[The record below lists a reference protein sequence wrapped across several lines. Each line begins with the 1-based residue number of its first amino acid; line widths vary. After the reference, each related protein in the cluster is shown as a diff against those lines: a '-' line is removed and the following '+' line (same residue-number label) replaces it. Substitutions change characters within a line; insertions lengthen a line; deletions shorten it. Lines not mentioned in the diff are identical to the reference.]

1 MIYLHKLFPL
11 LVSPL
16 AIILYFLLIGLF
28 TRSRWPIVFV
38 IIALIVFS
46 NPIIAHFGKKYLEK
60 DYPVIE
66 LENYPRVDSIVVLS
80 GMLRSIKKLN
90 GEIDYE
96 FGEAVDRFEAGI
108 SLMKLG
114 KSNSII
120 FTRGSL
126 PWSVGVPEGD
136 YLKTLAISRGVK
148 SENIKLTLD
157 VKNTDEEAEAIS
169 KLLGPNSS
177 IALVTSAFHMP
188 RAVKVFERR
197 SFNIVPIAVDRRVGA
212 SNFTFLDFL
221 PSGNAIAE
229 NSLFFRELIGRAYYY
244 LIYFFTLHIKD

>member
-1 MIYLHKLFPL
+1 MIYLHKLLPL
-11 LVSPL
+11 LISPL
-16 AIILYFLLIGLF
+16 AIILYLLLISLF
-28 TRSRWPIVFV
+28 TKSRWPNVFA
-38 IIALIVFS
+38 IIAMIVFS
-46 NPIIAHFGKKYLEK
+46 NPIIAHFGKKHLEK
-60 DYPVIE
+60 DYPLIE
-66 LENYPRVDSIVVLS
+66 LENSPKVDSIVVLS
-80 GMLRSIKKLN
+80 GMIRSIKKVN

-136 YLKTLAISRGVK
+136 YLKTIAISRGVEP
-148 SENIKLTLD
+148 ENIKLTPD

-169 KLLGPNSS
+169 KLLGADKS

-197 SFNIVPIAVDRRVGA
+197 NFNIVPIAVDRRVGA
-212 SNFTFLDFL
+212 INFTFLDFL
-221 PSGNAIAE
+221 PSGNAIAD

-244 LIYFFTLHIKD
+244 LIY